1 MSDGAGQ
8 LDAGALRREI
18 LGRTKRVVVK
28 VGSAVLTSDKG
39 LEPAIVGR
47 LVHQIAALHDQ
58 GLEVVLV
65 SSGAVA
71 AGRTRIRQS
80 VQNSG
85 AIDFAELPSRQAAS
99 AIGQSRLMHEYD
111 EAFSRYGK
119 TVAQL
124 LLTREDLRSRARF
137 RNARNT
143 MRRLLDWG
151 VIPIVNENDTV
162 AVAELKFGDNDT
174 LASLIVDLVG
184 ADLFVNLTSAD
195 GVFDKN
201 PDKHP
206 DAACVPLIADIES
219 LDIEAMCDGKTSVGS
234 GGMYSKLRAARRA
247 AQLGVPT
254 LIVSGKDG
262 SGKDGTGTGQQALT
276 RIFAGEVLGTL
287 VLPCGRLVS
296 HRKFWLAY
304 HDDPAGTVSVDA
316 GAAKALRENG
326 KSLLP
331 AGIRKVEG
339 RFERGALVRI
349 VDLDG
354 RHVGVGLSNYS
365 GEELTRIKGR
375 KSSELAEVLGSAP
388 YPEAVHRDNLLLD
401 AAL

>member
-1 MSDGAGQ
+1 MSGDSAQ
-8 LDAGALRREI
+8 LDQGALRREI
-18 LGRTKRVVVK
+18 LGRTKSVVVK

-39 LEPAIVGR
+39 LELRAVGR
-47 LVHQIAALHDQ
+47 LVDQLSALRDQ
-58 GLEVVLV
+58 GLDVVLV

-71 AGRTRIRQS
+71 AGRMRIQ
-80 VQNSG
+80 QNLPG
-85 AIDFAELPSRQAAS
+85 VGNIDFAELPSRQAAS
-99 AIGQSRLMHEYD
+99 SIGQSRLMHEYD
-111 EAFSRYGK
+111 EAFGRFGK
-119 TVAQL
+119 TVAQI

-143 MRRLLDWG
+143 IRRLLDWG

-201 PDKHP
+201 PDKNP
-206 DAACVPLIADIES
+206 LAVCVPMIEDIEN
-219 LDIEAMCDGKTSVGS
+219 LDIEAMCDGKTSVGA

-254 LIVSGKDG
+254 LIVSGK
-262 SGKDGTGTGQQALT
+262 SQLALE

-287 VLPCGRLVS
+287 VLPCSRLVS

-349 VDLDG
+349 VDMEG

-365 GEELTRIKGR
+365 GEELACIKGR
-375 KSSELAEVLGSAP
+375 KSAELAAVLGSAP
-388 YPEAVHRDNLLLD
+388 YPEAVHRDNLLLN

>member
-1 MSDGAGQ
+1 MSQEAARP
-8 LDAGALRREI
+8 DAGTLRREI
-18 LGRTKRVVVK
+18 LARAKCVVVK
-28 VGSAVLTSDKG
+28 VGSAVLTSEKG
-39 LEPAIVGR
+39 LDPGIVGR
-47 LVHQIAALHDQ
+47 LVDQIAALHDR

-71 AGRTRIRQS
+71 AGRMRIRQNRLDAS
-80 VQNSG
+80 N
-85 AIDFAELPSRQAAS
+85 IDFAELPSRQAAS

-111 EAFSRYGK
+111 EAFSRFGR
-119 TVAQL
+119 TVAQI

-143 MRRLLDWG
+143 IRRLLDWG

-201 PDKHP
+201 PDKNP
-206 DAACVPLIADIES
+206 DACCVPMIEDIES
-219 LDIEAMCDGKTSVGS
+219 LDIEGMCDGKTSVGS

-254 LIVSGKDG
+254 LIVSGK
-262 SGKDGTGTGQQALT
+262 GQLALT
-276 RIFAGEVLGTL
+276 RIFAGETLGTL

-296 HRKFWLAY
+296 HRKFWVAY

-349 VDLDG
+349 VDQDG

-365 GEELTRIKGR
+365 GDELVRIQGR
-375 KSSELAEVLGSAP
+375 KSSELAGVLGSAP
-388 YPEAVHRDNLLLD
+388 YSEAVHRDNLLLD

>member
-1 MSDGAGQ
+1 MSQEAGR

-18 LGRTKRVVVK
+18 LGRAKCVVVK
-28 VGSAVLTSDKG
+28 VGSAVLTSELG
-39 LEPAIVGR
+39 LDPGIVGR
-47 LVHQIAALHDQ
+47 LVDQIAALHEQ
-58 GLEVVLV
+58 GLKVVLV

-71 AGRTRIRQS
+71 AGRMRIH
-80 VQNSG
+80 QNMHD
-85 AIDFAELPSRQAAS
+85 APKIDFAELPSRQAAS

-111 EAFSRYGK
+111 EAFSRFGK
-119 TVAQL
+119 TTAQI

-143 MRRLLDWG
+143 IRRLLDWG

-201 PDKHP
+201 PDKNP
-206 DAACVPLIADIES
+206 GAVCVPMIEDIES

-254 LIVSGKDG
+254 LIVSGK
-262 SGKDGTGTGQQALT
+262 GQLALE

-349 VDLDG
+349 VDLEG

-365 GEELTRIKGR
+365 GDELTRIQGR
-375 KSSELAEVLGSAP
+375 KSAELAEVLGEAP

>member
-1 MSDGAGQ
+1 MSGKSGRP
-8 LDAGALRREI
+8 DAGAMRRENLGREI
-18 LGRTKRVVVK
+18 LGRAKCVVVK
-28 VGSAVLTSDKG
+28 VGSAVLTSEKG
-39 LEPAIVGR
+39 LDTSVVGR
-47 LVHQIAALHDQ
+47 LVDQIAALRDR

-71 AGRTRIRQS
+71 AGRMRIRQS
-80 VQNSG
+80 LPDASK
-85 AIDFAELPSRQAAS
+85 IDFAELPSRQAAS
-99 AIGQSRLMHEYD
+99 SIGQSRLMHAYD

-119 TVAQL
+119 TVAQI
-124 LLTREDLRSRARF
+124 LLTREDLKSRARF

-143 MRRLLDWG
+143 LRRLLDWG

-174 LASLIVDLVG
+174 LASLMVDLVG

-206 DAACVPLIADIES
+206 DAACVGMIEDIES
-219 LDIEAMCDGKTSVGS
+219 LDIEVMCDGKTSVGS

-254 LIVSGKDG
+254 LIVSGK
-262 SGKDGTGTGQQALT
+262 SPLALE
-276 RIFAGEVLGTL
+276 RIFAGEALGTL

-296 HRKFWLAY
+296 HRKFWVAY
-304 HDDPAGTVSVDA
+304 HDDPVGTVSVDA

-339 RFERGALVRI
+339 GFERGALVRI
-349 VDLDG
+349 VDLEG

-365 GEELTRIKGR
+365 GAELARIQGL
-375 KSSELAEVLGSAP
+375 KSAELAEVLGSAP

>member
-1 MSDGAGQ
+1 MSAEVIVR
-8 LDAGALRREI
+8 DAGALRREI
-18 LGRTKRVVVK
+18 LGRARCVVVK

-39 LEPAIVGR
+39 LEAQAVGT
-47 LVHQIAALHDQ
+47 LVDQISALHDR

-71 AGRTRIRQS
+71 AGRMRIRQS
-80 VQNSG
+80 VAG
-85 AIDFAELPSRQAAS
+85 AENIDFAELPSRQAAS
-99 AIGQSRLMHEYD
+99 SIGQSRLMHSYD
-111 EAFSRYGK
+111 EAFGRFGK
-119 TVAQL
+119 TVAQV
-124 LLTREDLRSRARF
+124 LLTREDLKSRARF

-143 MRRLLDWG
+143 IRRLLDWG

-174 LASLIVDLVG
+174 LASLMVDLVG

-201 PDKHP
+201 PDRNP
-206 DAACVPLIADIES
+206 DAACVPMITDIEN

-254 LIVSGKDG
+254 LIVSGKG
-262 SGKDGTGTGQQALT
+262 RLALE
-276 RIFAGEVLGTL
+276 RIFSGEVLGTL
-287 VLPCGRLVS
+287 VLPCARLVS

-316 GAAKALRENG
+316 GAAKALRECG

-331 AGIRKVEG
+331 AGIRRVEG

-349 VDLDG
+349 VDMDG
-354 RHVGVGLSNYS
+354 RHVGVGQSNYS
-365 GEELTRIKGR
+365 GEELKLVMGR
-375 KSSELAEVLGSAP
+375 KSSELASVLGQAP
-388 YPEAVHRDNLLLD
+388 HPEAVHRDNLLLD

>member
-1 MSDGAGQ
+1 MTGGAVQ

-18 LGRTKRVVVK
+18 LGRTKSVVVK

-39 LEPAIVGR
+39 LDARAVGR
-47 LVHQIAALHDQ
+47 LVDQLSALHDQ

-65 SSGAVA
+65 SSGAVT
-71 AGRTRIRQS
+71 AGRMRIH
-80 VQNSG
+80 QNLPE
-85 AIDFAELPSRQAAS
+85 AHRIDFAELPSRQAAS

-111 EAFSRYGK
+111 EAFSRFGK
-119 TVAQL
+119 TTAQI

-143 MRRLLDWG
+143 IRRLLDWG

-201 PDKHP
+201 PDKNP
-206 DAACVPLIADIES
+206 GAVCVPMIEDIES

-254 LIVSGKDG
+254 LIVSGK
-262 SGKDGTGTGQQALT
+262 GQLALE

-349 VDLDG
+349 VDLEG

-365 GEELTRIKGR
+365 GDELTRIQGR
-375 KSSELAEVLGSAP
+375 KSAELAEVLGEAP

>member
-1 MSDGAGQ
+1 MTAESAQ
-8 LDAGALRREI
+8 LDAGALRRAI
-18 LGRTKRVVVK
+18 LGRTKSVVVK

-39 LEPAIVGR
+39 LDARAVGR
-47 LVHQIAALHDQ
+47 LVDQLSALHDQ

-65 SSGAVA
+65 SSGAVT
-71 AGRTRIRQS
+71 AGRMRIHQS
-80 VQNSG
+80 LPE
-85 AIDFAELPSRQAAS
+85 AHRIDFAELPSRQAAS

-111 EAFSRYGK
+111 EAFSRFGK
-119 TVAQL
+119 TTAQI

-143 MRRLLDWG
+143 IRRLLDWG
-151 VIPIVNENDTV
+151 VVPIVNENDTV

-201 PDKHP
+201 PDKNP
-206 DAACVPLIADIES
+206 GATCVPMIEDIES

-254 LIVSGKDG
+254 LIVSGK
-262 SGKDGTGTGQQALT
+262 GQLALE

-349 VDLDG
+349 VDLEG

-365 GEELTRIKGR
+365 GDELARIQGR
-375 KSSELAEVLGSAP
+375 KSADLAEVLGEAP
-388 YPEAVHRDNLLLD
+388 YPEAVHRDNLLLN

>member
-1 MSDGAGQ
+1 MSGKSGAPGVAAQ
-8 LDAGALRREI
+8 REAI
-18 LGRTKRVVVK
+18 VSRARCVVVK

-47 LVHQIAALHDQ
+47 LVDQLAALRQ
-58 GLEVVLV
+58 RGLDVVLV

-80 VQNSG
+80 VPG
-85 AIDFAELPSRQAAS
+85 ASSIDFAELPARQAAS
-99 AIGQSRLMHEYD
+99 SIGQSRLMHAYD
-111 EAFSRYGK
+111 EAFARYGM
-119 TVAQL
+119 TVAQI
-124 LLTREDLRSRARF
+124 LLTREDLRARARF

-143 MRRLLDWG
+143 IRRLLDWG
-151 VIPIVNENDTV
+151 VVPIVNENDTV

-174 LASLIVDLVG
+174 LASLMVDLVG

-206 DAACVPLIADIES
+206 DATCVPIIADIET

-262 SGKDGTGTGQQALT
+262 GGKGDGPLT
-276 RIFAGEVLGTL
+276 RIFAGEELGTL
-287 VLPCGRLVS
+287 VLPCARLVS

-304 HDDPAGTVSVDA
+304 RDEPTGTLAVDA
-316 GAAKALRENG
+316 GAARALREHG

-331 AGIRKVEG
+331 AGIRSVEG
-339 RFERGALVRI
+339 AFERGALVRI
-349 VDLDG
+349 VDQDG
-354 RHVGVGLSNYS
+354 RHVGVGQSNYS
-365 GEELTRIKGR
+365 GAELSRIMGR
-375 KSSELAEVLGSAP
+375 KSAELEAILGAAP
-388 YPEAVHRDNLLLD
+388 FPEAVHRDNLLLD

>member
-1 MSDGAGQ
+1 MSAVPTD
-8 LDAGALRREI
+8 LDARALRREI
-18 LGRTKRVVVK
+18 LGRTRCVVVK
-28 VGSAVLTSDKG
+28 VGSAVLTSDQG
-39 LEPAIVGR
+39 LEPQAVGR
-47 LVHQIAALHDQ
+47 LVDQIAALHDQ

-80 VQNSG
+80 VQG
-85 AIDFAELPSRQAAS
+85 AESIDFAELPSRQAAS
-99 AIGQSRLMHEYD
+99 SIGQSRLMHAYD
-111 EAFSRYGK
+111 EAFGRFGK
-119 TVAQL
+119 TVAQI

-143 MRRLLDWG
+143 IRRLLDWG
-151 VIPIVNENDTV
+151 VVPIVNENDTV

-174 LASLIVDLVG
+174 LASLMVDLVG

-206 DAACVPLIADIES
+206 GAACVPMIADIES
-219 LDIEAMCDGKTSVGS
+219 LDIAAMCDGKTSVGS

-254 LIVSGKDG
+254 LIVSGKG
-262 SGKDGTGTGQQALT
+262 ALALT

-287 VLPCGRLVS
+287 VLPCARLVS

-304 HDDPAGTVSVDA
+304 HDEPAGTVGVDA
-316 GAAKALRENG
+316 GAAKALREHG

-331 AGIRKVEG
+331 AGILQVEG

-349 VDLDG
+349 VDHEG
-354 RHVGVGLSNYS
+354 RHVGVGQSNYS
-365 GEELTRIKGR
+365 GQELVLIMGR
-375 KSSELAEVLGSAP
+375 KSAELPSILGEAP
-388 YPEAVHRDNLLLD
+388 WPEAVHRDNLLLD

>member
-1 MSDGAGQ
+1 MSSESGQ
-8 LDAGALRREI
+8 PDAGALRREI

-39 LEPAIVGR
+39 LDPEIVGR
-47 LVHQIAALHDQ
+47 LVDQIAALHDR

-80 VQNSG
+80 VPNSAG
-85 AIDFAELPSRQAAS
+85 IDFAELPSRQAAS

-111 EAFSRYGK
+111 EGFSRFGK
-119 TVAQL
+119 TVAQI

-206 DAACVPLIADIES
+206 DAACVPLIEDIES
-219 LDIEAMCDGKTSVGS
+219 LDIEAMCNGKTSVGS

-254 LIVSGKDG
+254 LIVSGKD
-262 SGKDGTGTGQQALT
+262 QLALE

-365 GEELTRIKGR
+365 GEELVRIQGR
-375 KSSELAEVLGSAP
+375 KSAELAAVLGEAP

>member
-1 MSDGAGQ
+1 MTGGAGQ

-18 LGRTKRVVVK
+18 LGRTKSVVVK

-39 LEPAIVGR
+39 LDARAVGR
-47 LVHQIAALHDQ
+47 LVDQLSALHDQ

-65 SSGAVA
+65 SSGAVT
-71 AGRTRIRQS
+71 AGRMRIH
-80 VQNSG
+80 QNLPE
-85 AIDFAELPSRQAAS
+85 AHRIDFAELPSRQAAS

-111 EAFSRYGK
+111 EAFSRFGK
-119 TVAQL
+119 TTAQI

-143 MRRLLDWG
+143 IRRLLDWG

-201 PDKHP
+201 PDKNP
-206 DAACVPLIADIES
+206 GAVCVPMIEDIES

-254 LIVSGKDG
+254 LIVSGK
-262 SGKDGTGTGQQALT
+262 GQLALE

-349 VDLDG
+349 VDLEG

-365 GEELTRIKGR
+365 GDELTRIQGR
-375 KSSELAEVLGSAP
+375 KSAELAEVLGEAP